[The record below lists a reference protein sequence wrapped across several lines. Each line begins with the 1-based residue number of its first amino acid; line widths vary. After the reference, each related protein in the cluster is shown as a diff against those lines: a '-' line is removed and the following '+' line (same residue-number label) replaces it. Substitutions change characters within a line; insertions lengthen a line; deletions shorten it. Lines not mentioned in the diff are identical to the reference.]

1 MEIFFDFGLF
11 ELLAAVGLAAL
22 SRTIYSRK
30 FVGVLFLAASGSA
43 PIIML
48 VMVSAP
54 MQRWIAAICVATTL
68 VNLAVVAAVLQSG
81 HIPQLKLSRP
91 LRGHDSN
98 TVGSDGAPETQAQ
111 ILVDFKQV

>member
-1 MEIFFDFGLF
+1 MEVFFDFGLF

-30 FVGVLFLAASGSA
+30 FAGVLFLVASGSA

-48 VMVSAP
+48 GMVSGP
-54 MQRWIAAICVATTL
+54 TQRWIAAICVATTL

-91 LRGHDSN
+91 IRRRESN
-98 TVGSDGAPETQAQ
+98 TVGSDEGRPK
-111 ILVDFKQV
+111 LRLGC